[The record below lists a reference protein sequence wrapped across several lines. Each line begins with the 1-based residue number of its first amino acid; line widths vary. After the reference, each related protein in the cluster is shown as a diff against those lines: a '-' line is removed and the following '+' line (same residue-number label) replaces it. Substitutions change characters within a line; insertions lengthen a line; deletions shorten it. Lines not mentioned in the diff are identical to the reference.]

1 MKSQRP
7 FVDFG
12 FLFLSS
18 YVNLNLSVIARQIT
32 NYLEEKHGKE
42 SL

>member
-1 MKSQRP
+1 MKSQKGLCGLLA
-7 FVDFG
+7 FI
-12 FLFLSS
+12 LSS